1 MTHLQ
6 NLNVS
11 NLQTKVKC
19 ETCVLS
25 NLCIAATL
33 SDQEIK
39 SLDKAPKSKSHLEK
53 DDALYHAGESRH
65 KIYAVS
71 SGSLKTTSVNKNGVE
86 QITGF
91 YLPGEILGLEGLA
104 DMALSCTATAME
116 TSTVCEIPEHDF
128 DKLCETNKGL
138 RKSFLRVVSKEITT
152 EQQMMM
158 SLGQMKSDEK
168 LASFLISLSS
178 RFKQRGFSETEF
190 NLSMP
195 RHDIANYLGL
205 TIETISR
212 LFKSFQKQNFLEVN
226 NRQVKLINRPALCE
240 IGHASCDKPN
250 N

>member
-1 MTHLQ
+1 MASLQ
-6 NLNVS
+6 KLDLPS
-11 NLQTKVKC
+11 LISKAKC

-33 SDQEIK
+33 TNQEIK
-39 SLDKAPKSKSHLEK
+39 SLDTAPKSKAHLEK
-53 DDALYHAGESRH
+53 DEILYHAGESKH

-71 SGSLKTTSVNKNGVE
+71 SGSLKTTAININGVE

-104 DMALSCTATAME
+104 DMQLSSTAAAME
-116 TSTVCEIPEHDF
+116 TSTVCEIPEDDF
-128 DKLCETNKGL
+128 DKLCETNHGL
-138 RKSFLRVVSKEITT
+138 RKSFMRIVSKEISS
-152 EQQMMM
+152 EQKMMM
-158 SLGQMKSDEK
+158 SLGQMKSDER

-212 LFKSFQKQNFLEVN
+212 LFKAFQKQGILDVKNRHVN
-226 NRQVKLINRPALCE
+226 ILNRTKLCD
-240 IGHASCDKPN
+240 IGHTSCN
-250 N
+250 QH

>member
-1 MTHLQ
+1 MTQLHKL
-6 NLNVS
+6 S
-11 NLQTKVKC
+11 IANLQSKINC

-25 NLCIAATL
+25 KLCISATL
-33 SDQEIK
+33 SNQEIK
-39 SLDKAPKSKSHLEK
+39 SLDKAPKSKAHLEK
-53 DDALYHAGESRH
+53 DDVLYHAGESKH
-65 KIYAVS
+65 KIFAVS

-104 DMALSCTATAME
+104 DMELSSTAKAME
-116 TSTVCEIPEHDF
+116 TSTVCEIPELDF
-128 DKLCETNKGL
+128 DKLCETNQGL
-138 RKSFLRVVSKEITT
+138 RKSFMRIVSKEITN

-168 LASFLISLSS
+168 LASFLISLSD
-178 RFKQRGFSETEF
+178 RFKQRGFSEKEF

-212 LFKSFQKQNFLEVN
+212 LFKAFQKQGLLEVN
-226 NRQVKLINRPALCE
+226 NRQVKLTDRNELCL
-240 IGHASCDKPN
+240 IGHASCDKH
-250 N
+250 

>member
-1 MTHLQ
+1 MN
-6 NLNVS
+6 NLHD
-11 NLQTKVKC
+11 LDLIGLRKKVKC

-25 NLCIAATL
+25 NICITATL
-33 SDQEIK
+33 TDKEIK
-39 SLDKAPKSKSHLEK
+39 SLDTAPKSKSHLEK
-53 DDALYHAGESRH
+53 DDVLYHAGESKH

-71 SGSLKTTSVNKNGVE
+71 SGSLKTTTITKNGVE

-104 DMALSCTATAME
+104 DMELTSTATAIE
-116 TSTVCEIPEHDF
+116 SSTVCEIPEQDF
-128 DKLCETNKGL
+128 DKLCQTNSGL
-138 RKSFLRVVSKEITT
+138 RKSFMRVVSKEISN
-152 EQQMMM
+152 EQRMMV

-178 RFKQRGFSETEF
+178 RFKQRGFSEKEF

-212 LFKSFQKQNFLEVN
+212 LFKSFQKQGLLEVN
-226 NRQVKLINRPALCE
+226 NRQIKLSDRDALCDM
-240 IGHASCDKPN
+240 GHTSCHKK
-250 N
+250 